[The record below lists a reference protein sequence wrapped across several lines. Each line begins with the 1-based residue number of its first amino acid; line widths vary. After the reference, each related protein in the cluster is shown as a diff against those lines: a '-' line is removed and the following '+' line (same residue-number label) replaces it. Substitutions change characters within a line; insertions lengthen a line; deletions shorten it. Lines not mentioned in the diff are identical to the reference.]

1 MATIDYAKQ
10 YSGVI
15 DEKFKEGAKTDSL
28 VNKEFDFVG
37 AKTVSVQT
45 VSTASM
51 NDYQRTGS
59 NRYGNI
65 EDLDVTSQEMTMRKD
80 RSF

>member
-28 VNKEFDFVG
+28 INKEFDF
-37 AKTVSVQT
+37 A
-45 VSTASM
+45 
-51 NDYQRTGS
+51 
-59 NRYGNI
+59 
-65 EDLDVTSQEMTMRKD
+65 
-80 RSF
+80 

>member
-37 AKTVSVQT
+37 AKTV
-45 VSTASM
+45 
-51 NDYQRTGS
+51 
-59 NRYGNI
+59 
-65 EDLDVTSQEMTMRKD
+65 
-80 RSF
+80 